1 MREDITVRDIFNTI
15 KRRWYVILILS
26 ILIFS
31 SIMYIYSII
40 PRTYTSYIEL
50 ELSSSSSSGDGLSL
64 ILSDSG
70 NNTEIKTEIEKMKN
84 DEILK
89 KLVYD
94 FNMIERKNKSRHIID
109 RLRGKIYYERD
120 LIDILK
126 EELIIEAKSG
136 TNIVTISYSKRDPEY
151 VKSILDKWYEYYI
164 EYYINTQREK
174 NNEKISMLVPL
185 LDQINMDLE
194 KINKEVIEYELK
206 YKISDTN
213 PLMEKYYDVVKK
225 IYQYN
230 EDKNSLEVEIKNFE
244 NVYLD
249 IDQEMK
255 EIYLTEKNS
264 EINNIKTQLENLQL
278 EYESL
283 KIISPN
289 SPKLFEL
296 ETKINVLKSEL
307 SKKLDV
313 FINNKDMYL
322 SAISMDLLNRYK
334 TLKYSY
340 EILDTQYNMLQNL
353 EKKLSEEITKQSP
366 ILYKYLSL
374 KKEQKILEEKYNIVK
389 SILEQTRLKNIIESQ
404 KPRILNNSFV
414 PTRPDFPSFKMFFLG
429 GFFVSI
435 FLASIIA
442 LKIEL
447 SDNRVYSLKDF
458 EYNYK
463 TPELLISSSDEFKD
477 ISKYIYIS
485 NAKSILIIDSLLK
498 NKDLVQEIIF
508 NELSKLDYLFIKVN
522 RLDLEKIKE
531 IENKITKE
539 KVVLY
544 LELFDKNDY
553 KFLKELA
560 DLVITIVAEKYS
572 NGKIIEESNENV
584 IFFRRRIFK

>member
-64 ILSDSG
+64 ILSNSG

-151 VKSILDKWYEYYI
+151 VKAILDKWYQYYI

-185 LDQINMDLE
+185 LDQINKDLE
-194 KINKEVIEYELK
+194 DINKEVIEYELK

-264 EINNIKTQLENLQL
+264 EIKNIKTQLENLQL

-313 FINNKDMYL
+313 LINNKDMYL

-353 EKKLSEEITKQSP
+353 EKKLSEEITNQSP

-389 SILEQTRLKNIIESQ
+389 STLEQTRLKNLIESQ

-414 PTRPDFPSFKMFFLG
+414 PTRPDFPSFKIFFLG
-429 GFFVSI
+429 GFFISI

-463 TPELLISSSDEFKD
+463 KVNLVINKTEDFSNV
-477 ISKYIYIS
+477 SKYIYML
-485 NAKSILIIDSLLK
+485 NKENILLVNTID
-498 NKDLVQEIIF
+498 
-508 NELSKLDYLFIKVN
+508 NEDILNILYNEFSKLDYNIIKIN
-522 RLDLEKIKE
+522 HLDIEKIKE
-531 IENKITKE
+531 IESKINSA
-539 KVVLY
+539 
-544 LELFDKNDY
+544 KNIIILNSKDINDFNILNS
-553 KFLKELA
+553 K
-560 DLVITIVAEKYS
+560 
-572 NGKIIEESNENV
+572 IEETIFLISRKSKIEYFDNKAKV
-584 IFFRRRIFK
+584 IYVRSV